1 MAFRVPIEKPQP
13 SQLFLSG
20 RKLHAATE
28 WFDFDEP
35 SYEPIRVIRLD
46 GELVCIDGHTRAYLA
61 RLAGAEELL
70 VTETTDEGHPME
82 LYADCVGWCQR
93 KDLTSVADFAGRVVS
108 HESYERR
115 WIDRC
120 RRVANILSG

>member
-1 MAFRVPIEKPQP
+1 MAFRVPIEEPHP

-20 RKLHAATE
+20 RKLHRATG

-35 SYEPIRVIRLD
+35 RYEPISVLRLD

-61 RLAGAEELL
+61 HLAGEKELL
-70 VTETTDEGHPME
+70 VAEATAESHPVE
-82 LYADCVGWCQR
+82 LYADCVGWCGA
-93 KDLTSVADFAGRVVS
+93 KDLTSVTDFAGRIVS
-108 HESYERR
+108 HETYERR

-120 RRVANILSG
+120 RRVASVLAG